1 MSRTSK
7 WAANTEMW
15 QYAADLV
22 YGGKTYSQVHDE
34 LSLFDVKKRLGL
46 LDVPHPDTIRYQI
59 KQQGLLKKKRSSS
72 ALYPEDLKTHESGL
86 FYLALVLRGQSS
98 VPEAPETGSG
108 TDKHRPDKWIGFL
121 PGGRYVRFPEDTEEH
136 EVSDEW
142 TSGMSD
148 PRELSHFGYLIE
160 HLELSTDGKKIIQK
174 INAVF
179 DRAEDYSAA
188 SEHLWDVLH
197 EDLAAEHQVESG
209 DPNLEKRC
217 GDIFD
222 ALHPTSRLPDGKE
235 SLRLELSIDPTSRPI
250 KGSDYGI
257 PEVFQNHRGG
267 ASHIAL
273 IKAWVNLD
281 VSAEKLERIMTPS
294 SGIRR
299 LIQDGQCSIC
309 AYSNE

>member
-1 MSRTSK
+1 MSRTSR

-22 YGGKTYSQVHDE
+22 RGGKTYLSVHTQ
-34 LSLFDVKKRLGL
+34 LSLPEVKKRFL
-46 LDVPHPDTIRYQI
+46 LQEVPHPDTIRYQI
-59 KQQGLLKKKRSSS
+59 RQQGLLEKKRSPS
-72 ALYPEDLKTHESGL
+72 ALYPEDLKTHERGL
-86 FYLALVLRGQSS
+86 SYLAMVIRGQSS

-108 TDKHRPDKWIGFL
+108 ADKHRPDEWTGFL
-121 PGGRYVRFPEDTEEH
+121 PGGKYVFGPEDTEEH

-148 PRELSHFGYLIE
+148 PRELSHFEYLIE
-160 HLELSTDGKKIIQK
+160 HLESTADGEKIIQK
-174 INAVF
+174 INTVI
-179 DRAEDYSAA
+179 DRAEDYSVA
-188 SEHLWDVLH
+188 SGHLWDVLH

-257 PEVFQNHRGG
+257 PQVFQNHRGG

-294 SGIRR
+294 SGVRR